1 MNYFSRCCKSSRLLE
16 PKFMVVCSMLF
27 FVVGCQNNT
36 VKYDMNEQQKIYIN
50 ETTKNYGGLIEIY
63 KQRLKREDTE
73 DTRHKLAR
81 AYYLSND
88 FNAVK
93 RVLEPIIKNTKN
105 DGILILYGH
114 VESRLGHNDTA
125 LEYLNRAIEIDSK
138 NGEAYNVKG
147 IVLLKKRQ
155 YDAARFAFHEA
166 RENFYDENKVTN
178 NLAMLSILNKEYSEA
193 YKQLNILYTKGYRD
207 QTILHNLLFTLVKLD
222 KLQLAK
228 SFCIAHKLSNEPDIL
243 IQELRRIEPINA
255 IKFNEIKPSQSD
267 NQKQYTIE
275 KAAEQLASNTKTD
288 ITIKDKNATKSI
300 KTAKSITPT
309 KSVTP
314 TKSSINAK
322 LSNMSKLDEKD
333 SSTKT
338 NLVTNVPS
346 VSAKQTKQTTQTK
359 QTKQTTQTK
368 QTKQTT
374 SAQSTILAVRSG
386 EHAKFSRITFE
397 TENKL
402 SKKNYSVEKISPTE
416 FKLSFYDVSL
426 PAEGINSIIK
436 RISGSDRDFATIT
449 GTLTAEKTLI
459 LQIKTKQKSTV
470 KDFYVGSNSKG
481 KAHCFAFDFYLE
493 KK

>member
-243 IQELRRIEPINA
+243 IQELRRIEPIDA
-255 IKFNEIKPSQSD
+255 IKFNEVKPSQSD

-288 ITIKDKNATKSI
+288 ITIKDKNATKPI
-300 KTAKSITPT
+300 KTA

-333 SSTKT
+333 SSTTT

-346 VSAKQTKQTTQTK
+346 VSAK

-481 KAHCFAFDFYLE
+481 KTHCFAFDFYLE

>member
-27 FVVGCQNNT
+27 FVVGCQNST
-36 VKYDMNEQQKIYIN
+36 VKYNMNEQQKIYIN

-73 DTRHKLAR
+73 ETRHKLAR

-243 IQELRRIEPINA
+243 IQELRRIEPIDA
-255 IKFNEIKPSQSD
+255 IKFNEVKPSQSD

-288 ITIKDKNATKSI
+288 ITIKDKNATKPI
-300 KTAKSITPT
+300 KTAKSVTPT
-309 KSVTP
+309 

-346 VSAKQTKQTTQTK
+346 VSAKQTKQTK
-359 QTKQTTQTK
+359 QST

-426 PAEGINSIIK
+426 PAEGINPIIK
-436 RISGSDRDFATIT
+436 RISGSDRDFATIK

>member
-27 FVVGCQNNT
+27 FVVGCQNST
-36 VKYDMNEQQKIYIN
+36 VKYNMNEQQKIYIN

-73 DTRHKLAR
+73 ETRHKLAR

-243 IQELRRIEPINA
+243 IQELRRIEPIDA
-255 IKFNEIKPSQSD
+255 IKFNEVKPSQSD

-275 KAAEQLASNTKTD
+275 KAAEQLASNTKAD
-288 ITIKDKNATKSI
+288 ITIKDKNATKPI
-300 KTAKSITPT
+300 KTAKSVTPT
-309 KSVTP
+309 KSVTQ

-333 SSTKT
+333 SSTTT

-346 VSAKQTKQTTQTK
+346 VSAK

-470 KDFYVGSNSKG
+470 KDFYVGSNPKG

>member
-1 MNYFSRCCKSSRLLE
+1 MNYFSRCCKSNRLLE
-16 PKFMVVCSMLF
+16 PKFMVVCSMLL
-27 FVVGCQNNT
+27 FVVGCQNST
-36 VKYDMNEQQKIYIN
+36 LKYDMNEQQKIYIN
-50 ETTKNYGGLIEIY
+50 ETTKNYGGLIELY

-155 YDAARFAFHEA
+155 YDAARFAFNEA

-222 KLQLAK
+222 KMQLAK
-228 SFCIAHKLSNEPDIL
+228 SFCIAHRLSNEPDIL
-243 IQELRRIEPINA
+243 IQELRRIEPIDA

-275 KAAEQLASNTKTD
+275 KAAEQLTSNVKTD
-288 ITIKDKNATKSI
+288 VTIKDKNATKSI
-300 KTAKSITPT
+300 KAA

-314 TKSSINAK
+314 AKLSVNTK
-322 LSNMSKLDEKD
+322 LSNMTKLDATD
-333 SSTKT
+333 VSTTT
-338 NLVTNVPS
+338 NSATNVPP
-346 VSAKQTKQTTQTK
+346 VSLKQNKQTDQKIST
-359 QTKQTTQTK
+359 
-368 QTKQTT
+368 
-374 SAQSTILAVRSG
+374 QSTILAVRSG
-386 EHAKFSRITFE
+386 EHGKFSRITFE

-402 SKKNYSVEKISPTE
+402 SKKNYLVEKISPTE

-426 PAEGINSIIK
+426 PAEGINHIIK
-436 RISGSDRDFATIT
+436 RISSSDRDFTTIT

-459 LQIKTKQKSTV
+459 LQIKTKQKSIV

-481 KAHCFAFDFYLE
+481 KSHCFAFDFYLE

>member
-27 FVVGCQNNT
+27 FVVGCQNST
-36 VKYDMNEQQKIYIN
+36 VKYNMNEQQKIYIN

-73 DTRHKLAR
+73 ETRHKLAR

-243 IQELRRIEPINA
+243 IQELRRIEPIDA
-255 IKFNEIKPSQSD
+255 IKFNEVKPSQSD

-288 ITIKDKNATKSI
+288 ITIKDKNATKPI
-300 KTAKSITPT
+300 KTAKSVTPT
-309 KSVTP
+309 

-346 VSAKQTKQTTQTK
+346 VSAKQTKQTK
-359 QTKQTTQTK
+359 QST

-426 PAEGINSIIK
+426 PAEGINPIIK

>member
-1 MNYFSRCCKSSRLLE
+1 MNYFSRCCKSNRLLE
-16 PKFMVVCSMLF
+16 PKFMVVCSMLL
-27 FVVGCQNNT
+27 FVVGCQNST
-36 VKYDMNEQQKIYIN
+36 LKYDMNEQQKIYIN

-63 KQRLKREDTE
+63 KQRLKLEDTE

-93 RVLEPIIKNTKN
+93 RVLDPIIKNTKN

-147 IVLLKKRQ
+147 IVLLKKKQ
-155 YDAARFAFHEA
+155 YDAARFAFNEA

-222 KLQLAK
+222 KMQLAK
-228 SFCIAHKLSNEPDIL
+228 SFCIAHRLSNEPDIL
-243 IQELRRIEPINA
+243 IQELRRIEPIDA

-275 KAAEQLASNTKTD
+275 KAAEQLTSNVKTD
-288 ITIKDKNATKSI
+288 VTIKNKNAIKSI
-300 KTAKSITPT
+300 NAA

-314 TKSSINAK
+314 VKLSVNTK
-322 LSNMSKLDEKD
+322 LSNMTKLDGTD
-333 SSTKT
+333 VSTTT
-338 NLVTNVPS
+338 NSATNVPP
-346 VSAKQTKQTTQTK
+346 VSLKQNKQTDQKISTQ
-359 QTKQTTQTK
+359 
-368 QTKQTT
+368 
-374 SAQSTILAVRSG
+374 SIILAVRSG
-386 EHAKFSRITFE
+386 EHGKFSRITFE

-402 SKKNYSVEKISPTE
+402 SKKNYLVEKISPTE

-426 PAEGINSIIK
+426 PAEGINHIIK
-436 RISGSDRDFATIT
+436 RISSSDRDFTTIT

>member
-27 FVVGCQNNT
+27 FVVGCQNST
-36 VKYDMNEQQKIYIN
+36 VKYNMNEQQKIYIN

-73 DTRHKLAR
+73 ETRHKLAR

-243 IQELRRIEPINA
+243 IQELRRIEPIDA
-255 IKFNEIKPSQSD
+255 IKFNEVKPSQSD

-288 ITIKDKNATKSI
+288 ITIKDKNATKPI
-300 KTAKSITPT
+300 KTA

-333 SSTKT
+333 SSTTT

-346 VSAKQTKQTTQTK
+346 VSAKQTKQTI
-359 QTKQTTQTK
+359 QTK